1 MSSYSN
7 VRDLA
12 LIEGIHLLVNMI
24 SQLNEDIISLQDIF
38 SDWQKYNTL
47 GLENQVQLIF
57 KTSAD
62 DKPSKYLVHCLTE
75 LNKAKMG
82 EFLIREYLLSKTV
95 DCIGAIQ
102 LAVQAHGHIFT
113 ITQLKVITKALGTSH
128 IAKTKGLPYFDPG
141 DREDGEKKEKKTPY
155 VIEYKGDKK
164 NGQ

>member
-1 MSSYSN
+1 MSSPYSN

-24 SQLNEDIISLQDIF
+24 SQLNEDIISLQNIF
-38 SDWQKYNTL
+38 GDWQKYNTL

-82 EFLIREYLLSKTV
+82 EFLIREYLLSKTIA
-95 DCIGAIQ
+95 CIGAIHI
-102 LAVQAHGHIFT
+102 AVQAHGHVFT
-113 ITQLKVITKALGTSH
+113 VTQLKVITKALGTSH
-128 IAKTKGLPYFDPG
+128 IAKTKGLPYFDHG
-141 DREDGEKKEKKTPY
+141 NGADEDEKKEKKKPY
-155 VIEYKGDKK
+155 ILEYKG
-164 NGQ
+164 GSE